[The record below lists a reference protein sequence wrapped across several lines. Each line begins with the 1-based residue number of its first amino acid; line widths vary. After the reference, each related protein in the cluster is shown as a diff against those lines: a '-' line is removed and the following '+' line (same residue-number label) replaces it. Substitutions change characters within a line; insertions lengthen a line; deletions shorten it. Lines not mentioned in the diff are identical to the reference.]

1 MSCPEL
7 DLVILKHI
15 TTSKKNALEFIHEGS
30 EKLFKPEAWR
40 FVKLITDYIRLYK
53 EAPTKKVILEKI
65 QSQKSETLNKY
76 VSQLWDDIDKANC
89 NIAEYKYD
97 IEKLKNRFSEQLIYD
112 LKDRLIP
119 ENGRV
124 DLAKS
129 ISELTATINN
139 IKGISQAK
147 AYEQKSLKESLS
159 IIRDRYVAKQNDPT
173 IGVGRKTGIRFFD
186 QLTNGLRDSETLVI
200 AGQTA
205 AGKSILLS
213 QIAQNLWMGDNDI
226 NTEANFS
233 KGCDVVYFTL
243 EMPLEHCLERLCA
256 NLAQIPQ
263 AGISNATLT
272 DEQKQKMGKALKFI
286 ERYPHELIIVD
297 APRNLTPSSM
307 ELIYN
312 NIVENRGKKPEI
324 VVIDYLALMNTD
336 NDITEDW
343 LKQGA
348 IAEKLS
354 EFGRINNINVI
365 TAVQMTDDDKNK
377 SGVGSIG
384 THRLSRSRMIGHNAN
399 FILMIEKRPNEA
411 QRPDFILHMVKSRRS
426 SLGSGTLYKNLECCA
441 LLNEIPSSEGFSDIN
456 ADISDMVE

>member
-1 MSCPEL
+1 MSYQEL
-7 DLVILKHI
+7 DLIVLKHI
-15 TTSKKNALEFIHEGS
+15 ITNKKNALEFIHDSS
-30 EKLFKPEAWR
+30 EKLFQPDVWR
-40 FVKLITDYIRLYK
+40 FAKLITDYIKVYK
-53 EAPTKKVILEKI
+53 EIPTRKVISERI

-76 VSQLWDDIDKANC
+76 VNQLWDDITNVSC
-89 NIAEYKYD
+89 NSNEYKHD
-97 IEKLKNRFSEQLIYD
+97 LEKLKNRFTEKLIYD
-112 LKDRLIP
+112 LKDSLIG
-119 ENGRV
+119 NDGRV
-124 DLAKS
+124 DITKS
-129 ISELTATINN
+129 VSELNSALNS
-139 IKGISQAK
+139 IKSLNQVK
-147 AYEQKSLKESLS
+147 AYDQKSLKES
-159 IIRDRYVAKQNDPT
+159 INTIRERYVAKQNDPT
-173 IGVGRKTGIRFFD
+173 IGMGLKTGINFFD
-186 QLTNGLRDSETLVI
+186 QLTNGLKNSEFLII

-213 QIAQNLWMGDNDI
+213 QIAQNLWMGDNNID
-226 NTEANFS
+226 TEGNFS

-256 NLAQIPQ
+256 NLAKVPQ
-263 AGISNATLT
+263 AAINGATLN
-272 DEQKQKMGKALKFI
+272 DEQKQRMGKALKFI

-312 NIVENRGKKPEI
+312 DIVANRGKKPEI

-336 NDITEDW
+336 DDITEDW

-348 IAEKLS
+348 ISEKIA

-377 SGVGSIG
+377 SGANSIG

-426 SLGSGTLYKNLECCA
+426 ALGTGVLYKNLECCS
-441 LLNEIPSSEGFSDIN
+441 LLNEPPPTEGLDVMTS
-456 ADISDMVE
+456 DISDIVE